1 MQRKIEMTRQP
12 FFTRDRSFYRELFH
26 LTLFIAL
33 QNVIVT
39 MVGLVDNIMIG
50 NYSQDAMTGIGLA
63 NQIQF
68 LLQMVIGGIAE
79 GTVVLGSQYWG
90 TRRNGPIRRVV
101 SISLRFA
108 LVVGAIFMALG
119 LICPKQLLSL
129 LTNEPNAIR
138 EGVSYI
144 RIMSFS
150 YILFCCGN
158 VLVSAQRSVE
168 NVRVAMVGSLCALLV
183 NVVLNYALIYGR
195 FGLPE
200 LGARGAAIATLVGRI
215 VEFSVIAA
223 YTLRI
228 DKKLEFRPS
237 DVLHVDP
244 VLLRDYTKV
253 AVPVM
258 LSGLS
263 WGLAMSIQTAI
274 LGHIDQ
280 NGTAIAANSISNTLF
295 QVITVATYGLS
306 SASGVVTGKAV
317 GRDDRNNLRAYVRTM
332 QVLFICMGLVT
343 SLALFLLRPVV
354 LGAYNITEEAYRMS
368 DQFLLVLCVT
378 VIGTAYQASCLTG
391 IVRGGGNTKFV
402 FYNDLIFMWGIVLPT
417 SLLAAFVW
425 HLNPVIVF
433 CCLKC
438 DQILKC
444 AVAVWEVNSYHWVK
458 KVARDAVE

>member
-1 MQRKIEMTRQP
+1 MNKQP
-12 FFTRDRSFYRELFH
+12 FFTHDRTFYRELFH

-68 LLQMVIGGIAE
+68 LLQMMIGGVGE
-79 GTVVLGSQYWG
+79 GMVVLGSQYWG
-90 TRRNGPIRRVV
+90 THRTGPIRKVV
-101 SISLRFA
+101 SISLRYAFIS
-108 LVVGAIFMALG
+108 GAIFMAIG
-119 LICPKQLLSL
+119 LICPAQVLSL
-129 LTNEPNAIR
+129 FTGEPNAIR
-138 EGVSYI
+138 EGVDYI

-168 NVRVAMVGSLCALLV
+168 NVRVAMIGSLCAVFV
-183 NVVLNYALIYGR
+183 NILLNYALIYGH
-195 FGLPE
+195 FGFPE
-200 LGARGAAIATLVGRI
+200 LGTKGAAIATLVGRI
-215 VEFSVIAA
+215 VEFSVIAG

-228 DKKLEFRPS
+228 DKKLGFRLS
-237 DVLHVDP
+237 DVLQLDR
-244 VLLRDYTKV
+244 LLLKDYTRV

-295 QVITVATYGLS
+295 QVITVVTYGLA
-306 SASGVVTGKAV
+306 SASGVMTGKAV
-317 GRDDRNNLRAYVRTM
+317 GRDDVDSLHANVRTM
-332 QVLFICMGLVT
+332 QVLFLAIGVIT

-354 LGAYNITEEAYRMS
+354 LSAYNITAEAYEMS
-368 DQFLLVLCVT
+368 NQFLLVLCVT

-402 FYNDLIFMWGIVLPT
+402 FYNDLIFMWCIVLPL
-417 SLLAAFVW
+417 SGLAAFVW
-425 HLNPVIVF
+425 HLSPVIVF
-433 CCLKC
+433 IFLKC
-438 DQILKC
+438 DQVLKC

-458 KVARDAVE
+458 KVARDSIE